1 MSSERPHYKC
11 TMAELYAIMLLAID
25 NLNSDLTAFA
35 AKSSNYTA
43 ALVTM
48 LRGLRTSAMVLPD
61 EESRN
66 GVHQILGNKLP
77 GLLEPIK
84 QDYNDLKGLIR
95 DGWPTED
102 PKPRYETAG
111 LAEYNNIGT
120 DGWEHV
126 ELLHN
131 NMNAFITDA
140 ANAPILSSPGGMVA
154 GFPAQVVANFTAF
167 NAVYPLFLSTRET
180 ATAAAAK
187 MKANNLLYDTCMN
200 GFMKFGVESVFRN
213 DEDGQKRYTFSVL
226 KKLVSPPGAAS
237 LDMHLKKAGTN
248 EAVVGATVIIQ
259 SATGT
264 PRTLVSDAEGNLS
277 FTGIDADTY
286 TVTIKVTGQP
296 DIVKTKEVNVG
307 TQARMVV
314 EIP

>member
-1 MSSERPHYKC
+1 
-11 TMAELYAIMLLAID
+11 MAELYAIMLIAINNLETDLA
-25 NLNSDLTAFA
+25 LFF

-61 EESRN
+61 EEARN
-66 GVHQILGNKLP
+66 GVHQIAGNKLP
-77 GLLEPIK
+77 GLTEPIK
-84 QDYNDLKGLIR
+84 QDFNDLKNLIR
-95 DGWPTED
+95 DGWPGED
-102 PKPRYETAG
+102 PKPRYEMAGQTA
-111 LAEYNNIGT
+111 YTDIGE

-140 ANAPILSSPGGMVA
+140 VNAPILSSPGGMVA
-154 GFPAQVVANFTAF
+154 GYPAQVIANFTAF
-167 NAVYPLFLSTRET
+167 NAVYPLFLSSRET

-187 MKANNLLYDTCMN
+187 IKANNLLYDTCMN

-226 KKLVSPPGAAS
+226 KKLVSSPGAAS

-248 EAVVGATVIIQ
+248 EPVTEATVIIQ
-259 SATGT
+259 SETGT
-264 PRTLVSDAEGNLS
+264 PKTENPDVEGNLS
-277 FTGIDADTY
+277 FTGIDADIY
-286 TVTIKVTGQP
+286 KVTVKVTGQP